1 MWGKETGK
9 RAEIAEFLALQA
21 SQSCRI
27 AKKLPVLLS
36 YVFPVEG
43 QGWLFHRKGTRRT
56 KLCRK
61 GHLGSN
67 SFGTISQGIHK
78 L

>member
-1 MWGKETGK
+1 LWGKESGK

-21 SQSCRI
+21 SQSYRI

-36 YVFPVEG
+36 SVFPVEG

-56 KLCRK
+56 
-61 GHLGSN
+61 
-67 SFGTISQGIHK
+67 
-78 L
+78 